1 MIDAST
7 EELIRFKEAGR
18 RIPGCPCLSALH
30 RWRLSGVRGTK
41 LETLLVCG
49 MRFTSVEAIARFIAE
64 QNRDQQPAP
73 AITPTQRRRQAETAN
88 RLLQEAGI

>member
-1 MIDAST
+1 MIDPQT
-7 EELIRFKEAGR
+7 EDLIAFQQAGK
-18 RIPGCPCLSALH
+18 RIPGNPALCTLH

-49 MRFTSVEAIARFIAE
+49 IRYTSVEAISRFIRE

-73 AITPTQRRRQAETAN
+73 AITSKQRRVQAETAN
-88 RLLQEAGI
+88 KLLEAAGI